1 MLPKEYFAVCCKV
14 TFFLDITSP
23 QATGNTK
30 DVRKRKI
37 LQSTDCGSS
46 FTLVCYAFQN
56 REFIILQNI
65 CLSLSHEEQFL
76 KGWLAHQ
83 KAGQVTLYWQKY
95 KLMLLFLLQEL
106 PKQILSPKGHL
117 HVFKLKCPVN
127 TLSFSACSYPDCL
140 ALPWARNDYSTE
152 FQPKY

>member
-46 FTLVCYAFQN
+46 FTLVCCEFQN
-56 REFIILQNI
+56 REFIILKNI
-65 CLSLSHEEQFL
+65 CLSLSHEEQFSKWVVGSSESRVGNSL
-76 KGWLAHQ
+76 LA
-83 KAGQVTLYWQKY
+83 KVQVYA
-95 KLMLLFLLQEL
+95 F
-106 PKQILSPKGHL
+106 
-117 HVFKLKCPVN
+117 VFITRTP
-127 TLSFSACSYPDCL
+127 
-140 ALPWARNDYSTE
+140 
-152 FQPKY
+152 